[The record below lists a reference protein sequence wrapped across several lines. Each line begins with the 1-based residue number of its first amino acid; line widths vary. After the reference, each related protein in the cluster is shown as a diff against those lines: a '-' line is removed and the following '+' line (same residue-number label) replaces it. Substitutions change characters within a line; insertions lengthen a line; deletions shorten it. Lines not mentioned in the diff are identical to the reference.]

1 VSNRRALT
9 ILILLCGG
17 ESLLADRKQPPASSQ
32 LLENAAGENS
42 AFAAIGRLKAAL
54 TCTGTLIDPSGLGAP
69 DAKAWLLS
77 AGHCISLDAYG
88 VILNQPSTAQVQFN
102 YFVDTANSG
111 ITVKARTI
119 AWSTMKGVDVSL
131 IELNATLGDLRA
143 QGLVPFH
150 LASRRPGAGQSVFWT
165 GIPLSP
171 IPPELQFLRL
181 GRCTLGRPVPL
192 IEGSWIWNADLSNDC
207 PDLYAGASG
216 SPLFDAD
223 SNEVIGVIGTGT
235 LLNFEQGPDYNCQVN
250 RPCVTRAGGP
260 VMQTNTSYASPVQGI
275 GQCFDQSNVLDVK
288 RAGCPLDPG
297 YQLTIQSGPNE
308 VQPEVN
314 GSPAMWNAALSG
326 SQHYYAYKHFPIGE
340 DDCSSFSGY
349 TAPIPVATAPVISDR
364 LGSKDGYYLLC
375 IIAGDTP
382 SFDSS
387 WQRPT
392 HASMRFKK
400 LDSQPPVVP
409 IDYVVV
415 PLLNAYQLTNLT
427 GGEGT
432 SDLGFTQAKSGPL
445 STTDCSDPQNYRAL
459 TSIPTVVRNSDM
471 PVRVCWKIADKAG
484 NYTDPIA
491 FEFGAPALLPNTTRN
506 AASNQRG
513 PVAKG
518 SVFQADTFNLTDR
531 SESSTAPQ
539 DMLAGVTMFLV
550 DGAGRIRSIPM
561 TAAGPLY
568 VEGVMPGDAAPGR
581 STLFV
586 QPPRGPALSQSITIE
601 QSSPGLYS
609 VSGSPAGFARDSQ
622 GNMFPIVMCPQ
633 PPQCQ
638 ATHLPLSSTPG
649 GLDFVV
655 YATGMRG
662 ALGPVRM
669 HIGTYTVGRV
679 KVTPRDDAA
688 GIDAVTFHLPH
699 DFPLRLLQAVA
710 AETADGVSNYLFIY
724 LE

>member
-1 VSNRRALT
+1 VSIRSALT
-9 ILILLCGG
+9 ILILLCGA

-32 LLENAAGENS
+32 LLKNAASENS
-42 AFAAIGRLKAAL
+42 AFAAVGQLKATL
-54 TCTGTLIDPSGLGAP
+54 TCTGTLIDPSGSGAP
-69 DAKAWLLS
+69 EAKAWLLS
-77 AGHCISLDAYG
+77 AGHCVSLEPYG

-102 YFVDTANSG
+102 YFVDTANSR
-111 ITVKARTI
+111 ITVKARAI
-119 AWSTMKGVDVSL
+119 AWSSMKGVDVSL
-131 IELNATLGDLRA
+131 IELNATLGDLRV

-150 LASRRPGAGQSVFWT
+150 LASSKPRAGQSVFWT

-181 GRCTLGRPVPL
+181 GRCTLGSPVPL
-192 IEGSWIWNADLSNDC
+192 LEGSWIWNADHSNDC

-223 SNEVIGVIGTGT
+223 ANEVIGVIGTT
-235 LLNFEQGPDYNCQVN
+235 TTLNFEQGPDYDCQVN
-250 RPCVTRAGGP
+250 RPCVTRGGGP
-260 VMQTNTSYASPVQGI
+260 VMQTNTSYASPVQGL
-275 GQCFDQSNVLDVK
+275 GQCFDQANVLDVN
-288 RAGCPLDPG
+288 RVGCPLDPG
-297 YQLTIQSGPNE
+297 YQLTIQSGANE

-314 GSPAMWNAALSG
+314 GSPATWNAALGG
-326 SQHYYAYKHFPIGE
+326 SPHYYAYKHFPIGE
-340 DDCSSFSGY
+340 DDCGSFSGY
-349 TAPIPVATAPVISDR
+349 TAPIPVATAPVINDR
-364 LGSKDGYYLLC
+364 VGSKDGYYLLC
-375 IIAGDTP
+375 VIAGDMP

-387 WQRPT
+387 WQRLP

-400 LDSQPPVVP
+400 LDSQPPFVP

-415 PLLNAYQLTNLT
+415 PLTSGYQLTNLT

-432 SDLGFTQAKSGPL
+432 SDLGITQAKSGPP
-445 STTDCSDPQNYRAL
+445 SMTDCSDPQNYRAL
-459 TSIPTVVRNSDM
+459 LSIPMIVRNSDM
-471 PVRVCWKIADKAG
+471 PLRVCWKISDKAG
-484 NYTDPIA
+484 NYTNPVA

-518 SVFQADTFNLTDR
+518 SAFQADTFNLTDR
-531 SESSTAPQ
+531 TESSPAPQ
-539 DMLAGVTMFLV
+539 GSLAGVTMFLL
-550 DGAGRIRSIPM
+550 DGAGRIQSIPM

-568 VEGVMPGDAAPGR
+568 VEGAIPDDAAPGP

-586 QPPRGPALSQSITIE
+586 QPPRGPALSQPITIQ

-609 VSGSPAGFARDSQ
+609 VSGNPAGFASDSQ
-622 GNMFPIVMCPQ
+622 GNMFPFFTCPQ
-633 PPQCQ
+633 PSQCQ
-638 ATHLPLSSTPG
+638 PTHLPLSSTPG

-655 YATGMRG
+655 YATGLRG

-669 HIGTYTVGRV
+669 HIGTYTVAPV
-679 KVTPRDDAA
+679 KVTPRDGAA
-688 GIDAVTFHLPH
+688 GIDAITFHLPQ
-699 DFPLRLLQAVA
+699 DFPLQLFQAVA